1 MNVTDKQKT
10 PVVVLSTCS
19 KDCQKGSNKMGH
31 RVYGVAWHRVHKV
44 IQLVD
49 GDDGGDPPG
58 PVSPPEL
65 AHRCKSWLQ
74 NLSEAL
80 FYFSLCA
87 PSLWFCLIHHHLTIK
102 TTLQHFRSFVSS
114 LIYWSKLDNIRAGAG
129 AYFFTIMY
137 AHPKSIA
144 ESNVFRTWGS
154 RRERRDGPGVV
165 ADGVLNRK
173 SKWVC
178 HIHVNNRPA
187 YILYWTTVRVFQEAL
202 LPDMPQM
209 FCTIL

>member
-1 MNVTDKQKT
+1 MVAKQIILFIKNLHKYKQSMTAISMNVTDKQNT
-10 PVVVLSTCS
+10 CCGLSTCS
-19 KDCQKGSNKMGH
+19 KDFQRGSNKMGH

-87 PSLWFCLIHHHLTIK
+87 PSLWFRLIHYHK
-102 TTLQHFRSFVSS
+102 TTKTNHSTTDHSYHHWFTEASWIPLEPVRGRISS
-114 LIYWSKLDNIRAGAG
+114 
-129 AYFFTIMY
+129 
-137 AHPKSIA
+137 
-144 ESNVFRTWGS
+144 
-154 RRERRDGPGVV
+154 
-165 ADGVLNRK
+165 
-173 SKWVC
+173 
-178 HIHVNNRPA
+178 
-187 YILYWTTVRVFQEAL
+187 Q
-202 LPDMPQM
+202 
-209 FCTIL
+209 